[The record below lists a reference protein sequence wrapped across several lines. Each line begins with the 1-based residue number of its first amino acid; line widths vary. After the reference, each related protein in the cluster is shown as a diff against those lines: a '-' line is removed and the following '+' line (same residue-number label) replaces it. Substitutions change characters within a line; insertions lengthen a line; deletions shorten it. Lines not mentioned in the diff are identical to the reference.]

1 MTSET
6 LPEHEPAPDPV
17 ISESVG
23 EQSAPA
29 VRRST
34 FSLSQSALL
43 KRTAI
48 GIAAFFVMAPGV
60 LSVVLYLQLSNMD
73 IRVNSLEAAFRSGQL
88 SQLSSSVAA
97 LEKHVA
103 EQDERFAL
111 RAGVLK
117 GMSELGKA
125 LDGQIAD
132 QNKKIDLLDSQI
144 SEQKKALQY
153 ELDNGQASA
162 LEFSSLKATV
172 DALKASQAQKPPA
185 TASGGAVTAGKKHKT
200 SASKK
205 SLRSARTVPLAA
217 PFILTGI
224 EQRGGQ
230 NFAVIAPQGATNLSQ
245 MQLLSPGDSAW
256 GWQLRSI
263 EGNQAVFSVNGI
275 PQRLSA
281 Q

>member
-6 LPEHEPAPDPV
+6 LPEHEPIPDPV
-17 ISESVG
+17 ITENVSE
-23 EQSAPA
+23 PNNTT
-29 VRRST
+29 VRRPML
-34 FSLSQSALL
+34 SLSQSALL

-48 GIAAFFVMAPGV
+48 GVAALFVIAPSV
-60 LSVVLYLQLSNMD
+60 LSVVLYLQLNNMD

-103 EQDERFAL
+103 EQDEHFAL

-117 GMSELGKA
+117 GMSELGKV

-132 QNKKIDLLDSQI
+132 QNKKIDQLDSLI

-172 DALKASQAQKPPA
+172 DALKASQTQKPLA
-185 TASGGAVTAGKKHKT
+185 AASGGAVTSGKKHKT

-205 SLRSARTVPLAA
+205 PLRSARTVPLAA

-230 NFAVIAPQGATNLSQ
+230 NFAVVAPLGATSLSQ

>member
-6 LPEHEPAPDPV
+6 LPEHEPIPDPV
-17 ISESVG
+17 ITESVS
-23 EQSAPA
+23 EPNNTA
-29 VRRST
+29 VRRPTLSP
-34 FSLSQSALL
+34 SQSALL
-43 KRTAI
+43 KRTGI
-48 GIAAFFVMAPGV
+48 GVAALFVIAPSV
-60 LSVVLYLQLSNMD
+60 LSVVLYFQLNNMD

-88 SQLSSSVAA
+88 SQLSSSVAV

-117 GMSELGKA
+117 GMSELGKV

-132 QNKKIDLLDSQI
+132 QNKKIDQLDSLI

-185 TASGGAVTAGKKHKT
+185 AASGGAVTSGKKHKT

-217 PFILTGI
+217 PFILTGV

-230 NFAVIAPQGATNLSQ
+230 NFAVVAPLGATSLSQ

>member
-1 MTSET
+1 M
-6 LPEHEPAPDPV
+6 
-17 ISESVG
+17 
-23 EQSAPA
+23 
-29 VRRST
+29 
-34 FSLSQSALL
+34 
-43 KRTAI
+43 
-48 GIAAFFVMAPGV
+48 
-60 LSVVLYLQLSNMD
+60 VLYFQLNNMD

-97 LEKHVA
+97 LEKNVA

-117 GMSELGKA
+117 GMSELGKV
-125 LDGQIAD
+125 LDGQIVD
-132 QNKKIDLLDSQI
+132 QNKKIDQLDSLI

-153 ELDNGQASA
+153 ELDHAQASA

-172 DALKASQAQKPPA
+172 DALKASQAQKPLA
-185 TASGGAVTAGKKHKT
+185 AASGGAVTSGKKHKP

-230 NFAVIAPQGATNLSQ
+230 NFAVVAPLGATSLSQ